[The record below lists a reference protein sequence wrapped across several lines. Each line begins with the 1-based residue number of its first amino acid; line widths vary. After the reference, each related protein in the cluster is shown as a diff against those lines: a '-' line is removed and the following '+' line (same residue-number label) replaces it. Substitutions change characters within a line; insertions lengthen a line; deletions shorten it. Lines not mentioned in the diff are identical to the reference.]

1 MSSNDS
7 TPLRYIVQKHKEQ
20 WDINRGKMLF
30 QDGMWRGSIDM
41 VTVIHNAP
49 SLMKD
54 LRSELLIHLMVKGMI
69 QEYVRFCRKQV
80 DRHYAVQW

>member
-7 TPLRYIVQKHKEQ
+7 LPLRYIVQKHKEKR
-20 WDINRGKMLF
+20 DVSRGKTLF
-30 QDGMWRGSIDM
+30 RDGMWQGGFDM

-54 LRSELLIHLMVKGMI
+54 QRSAIFVPLLMKGMI
-69 QEYVRFCRKQV
+69 QAYVHHVRPRP
-80 DRHYAVQW
+80 

>member
-7 TPLRYIVQKHKEQ
+7 LPLRYIVQKHKEK
-20 WDINRGKMLF
+20 WDVNRGKTLF
-30 QDGMWRGSIDM
+30 RDGMWRGSFDM

-69 QEYVRFCRKQV
+69 QEYVHHILSRP
-80 DRHYAVQW
+80 